1 LGNTTCG
8 KMGILTGPEIAVGLT
23 RPSTARYALVT
34 VCRLILYSG
43 YRISE
48 GITDDYLISN
58 VHCASGTTAEAMTH
72 WHEVFGGKLEIL
84 NYRDTPLEDIGF
96 EPDPDAVAHAT
107 LTLPQGVIAG
117 GDSMD
122 SENDYPI
129 RGTAYS
135 LLYTTETPEEAEQ
148 FIEKLRS
155 GGSIGMPFQK
165 APWGDWYGQV
175 FDRFGVMW
183 AFSCEA

>member
-1 LGNTTCG
+1 MTTS
-8 KMGILTGPEIAVGLT
+8 LATYIAL
-23 RPSTARYALVT
+23 P
-34 VCRLILYSG
+34 
-43 YRISE
+43 
-48 GITDDYLISN
+48 
-58 VHCASGTTAEAMTH
+58 GTTAQAMTH
-72 WHEVFGGKLEIL
+72 WHEVFGGELDIQY
-84 NYRDTPLEDIGF
+84 YRDTPLEDIGF
-96 EPDPDAVAHAT
+96 DPDPDAVAHAT